1 MSRPRILVV
10 HNRYQQRGGEDS
22 VVEAETALLSERGHA
37 VKCYERH
44 NDAVTGMNKLELLGE
59 TLWSRRASFDI
70 KEIIA
75 SFRPDIIHFHN
86 TFPLISPAA
95 YWAAASAGV
104 PIVQTLHNYRLMCI
118 QAMLLREE
126 KVCEDC
132 VGKLPWRGVARKCYR
147 GSLPQSGVA
156 AAMLGLHRALGT
168 YRDKV
173 TRYIALNKF
182 CRDKF
187 VEGGLPAEK
196 IVIKPNFVDIDR
208 SRESQRSGGLFV
220 GRLSA
225 EKGIL
230 TLVAALDRLTDVTQL
245 PDVTIDVVGTGP
257 EQARIAAHPRIRA
270 SGWLDADLVCQRMR
284 QAAYLV
290 MPSIWY
296 EAFSVVLLEAFAC
309 GLPIIASRIGTLAEV
324 VEDGKTGLLFEA
336 GSAESLANSI
346 RWAEQNRAE
355 MRRMGENARA
365 EYEEKYTPEKNYRQL
380 MAIYEEGI
388 AALNRGDA
396 AAA

>member
-22 VVEAETALLSERGHA
+22 VVDAETALLSDRGHA
-37 VKCYERH
+37 VKRYERH

-75 SFRPDIIHFHN
+75 SFRPDVIHFHN

-95 YWAAASAGV
+95 YWAAAGARV
-104 PIVQTLHNYRLMCI
+104 PIVQTLHNYRLMCV

-147 GSLPQSGVA
+147 GSLPQSGVV
-156 AAMLGLHRALGT
+156 AAMLGLHRVLGT

-173 TRYIALNKF
+173 TRYIALNEF
-182 CRDKF
+182 CRNKF

-196 IVIKPNFVDIDR
+196 IVIKPNFVDVER
-208 SRESQRSGGLFV
+208 SRELQRSGGLFV

-225 EKGIL
+225 EKGVL
-230 TLVAALDRLTDVTQL
+230 TLAAALDQL

-257 EQARIAAHPRIRA
+257 EQARIAAHLRMRA
-270 SGWLDADLVCQRMR
+270 SGWLDADLVRQKMR

-309 GLPIIASRIGTLAEV
+309 GLPVIASRIGTLAEL
-324 VEDGKTGLLFEA
+324 VEDGKTGLFFDA

-346 RWAEQNRAE
+346 RWAEQHPAE

-396 AAA
+396 AA